1 MLKLLKSG
9 NILTFLL
16 LLLLFNAVL
25 SLYYQE
31 KLKQLQ
37 TENVLKSKRTV
48 ALARNIARLAKE
60 IRIATYP
67 APCDDLAKEIVG
79 ESCDLGN
86 YMEWAGPHLENETEK
101 LLLLLSDSQG

>member
-9 NILTFLL
+9 NTQKVLL
-16 LLLLFNAVL
+16 LLLLFNTVL

-31 KLKQLQ
+31 KLKQVQ
-37 TENVLKSKRTV
+37 TENMLKSKRSV
-48 ALARNIARLAKE
+48 ALAYNIARLAKE

-67 APCDDLAKEIVG
+67 TPCDALTKEIVG

-101 LLLLLSDSQG
+101 LLLLLRDSQR